1 MSHYI
6 YYHTGQK
13 PPEYLLDSIQ
23 SIKNVEI
30 KANISLITDQN
41 IMIDDFINKSKELA
55 ITPWQKAKLK
65 DFENSLIKRY
75 EDISNKNR

>member
-41 IMIDDFINKSKELA
+41 IMIDGVNVIPVEKIISKQSKRVMKMKLF
-55 ITPWQKAKLK
+55 KKLK
-65 DFENSLIKRY
+65 QKP
-75 EDISNKNR
+75 NK